1 MMQDGMAYLWKNLN
15 KHVLKKQYLKV
26 WKNWIKILVTGMQIK
41 VKLFI
46 TEVIK
51 AVSIVHEEDKDVIS
65 FRLYFV
71 KYDHLNF

>member
-1 MMQDGMAYLWKNLN
+1 
-15 KHVLKKQYLKV
+15 
-26 WKNWIKILVTGMQIK
+26 MQIK
-41 VKLFI
+41 MKLFI